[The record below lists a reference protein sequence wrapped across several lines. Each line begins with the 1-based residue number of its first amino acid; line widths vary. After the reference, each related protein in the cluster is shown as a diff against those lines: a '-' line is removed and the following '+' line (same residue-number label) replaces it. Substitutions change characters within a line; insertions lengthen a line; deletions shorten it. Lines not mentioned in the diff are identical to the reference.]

1 MSSKKKLFLLDGFA
15 LVYRSY
21 FAFINNPRVS
31 SSGRNTSTEFGF
43 TNTLLDVIQKQKP
56 THLAVV
62 FDPREESSERST
74 VFTEYKANR
83 QEMPEDI
90 RNALPYIERIV
101 HAFNIPLLVMEG
113 YEADDVIGTLALMAP
128 KDEFDVYIMSPDKD
142 LSQMVAPGIFWFRP
156 GRMGNPD
163 EVFDEQKVCEKFGV
177 THPKQVIDLLGLM
190 GDAVDNIPGI
200 PGVGEKTAQKF
211 IQEFGSVEGL
221 LANTHQLKGKM
232 KEKVEAGAELAIL
245 SKQLAT
251 VITSVPIEFHE
262 ESLQLDPPNE
272 EALKE
277 LFAELEFRNMHKRV
291 FGETLT
297 ATTSA
302 KPTAGGTLSLF
313 DQDNAPTEEAL
324 DIVQFAS
331 YNPETQQYIHC
342 QTEEQWGQLLTEL
355 AGQAEFC
362 VDTETTG
369 LDELTAELV
378 GMSISTRKDT
388 GWYISFPE
396 DAEECKKILERLRPF
411 LCGEAYTK
419 IGQNIKYDY
428 SVLLKYGIR
437 LSGPMFD
444 TMLAHYILEPD
455 QRHNMDFLSESY
467 LGYTPISIETLIGK
481 KGKGQLN
488 MRDVEYDKIVPY
500 ACEDADV
507 TLQLKQL
514 FAPRLV
520 ETATLS
526 CFTDIEMPLMPVL
539 AAMEMEGV
547 KIDTQNLQEYSRLL
561 ATEAV
566 SLENEIVELAG
577 TRFNI
582 ASPKQLG
589 DILFEVLKLDP
600 KAKKTRTGQY
610 STNEEVL
617 SKLAGKHPIIDK
629 ILSYREVQKLK
640 STYVDALPALIHPL
654 TGRVHTSFMQAVAS
668 TGRLSSQNPNLQN
681 IPIRS
686 EKGREIRKAFIARDE
701 EHILLSADYSQVEL
715 RIIAALSG
723 EEHMIEAFRSGT
735 DIHTATAA
743 RLYNISSSEVTR
755 EMRSNAKTVNFGII
769 YGISAFG
776 LSQRVNISRTEAAEI
791 IESYFRSYP
800 RIKSYM
806 NDQID
811 LAREKG
817 FVSTISGRRRYLR
830 DINSANH
837 TVRGFAERNAI
848 NAPIQGSAADI
859 IKMAMIRIG
868 NELDKR
874 GLRSRM
880 VLQVHDELVFDVYRP
895 ELEEMQELVRDYMQ
909 NAVKLDVPLEVETGT
924 GVNWLDAH

>member
-1 MSSKKKLFLLDGFA
+1 MSTKKKLFLLDGFA

-31 SSGRNTSTEFGF
+31 SAGRNTSTEFGF
-43 TNTLLDVIQKQKP
+43 TNTLLDVMQKQKP
-56 THLAVV
+56 SHLAVV
-62 FDPREESSERST
+62 FDPREESSERSS
-74 VFTEYKANR
+74 VFTDYKANR

-177 THPKQVIDLLGLM
+177 THPRQVIDLLGLM

-211 IQEFGSVEGL
+211 IQEFGSVEAL

-232 KEKVEAGAELAIL
+232 KEKVEAGAEMAML

-251 VITSVPIEFHE
+251 VITNVPIEFHE
-262 ESLQLDPPNE
+262 ESLRLDPPNE

-297 ATTSA
+297 ATTSV
-302 KPTAGGTLSLF
+302 KPTAGSTLSLF

-342 QTEEQWGQLLTEL
+342 QTEEQWGELLTEL

-362 VDTETTG
+362 LDTETTS
-369 LDELTAELV
+369 LDALTAELV
-378 GMSISTRKDT
+378 GMSISTHKDKA
-388 GWYISFPE
+388 WYIPFPP
-396 DAEECKKILERLRPF
+396 DFEECKKVLERLRPF
-411 LCGEAYTK
+411 LCGEEYTK

-444 TMLAHYILEPD
+444 TMLAHYVLEPD

-488 MRDVEYDKIVPY
+488 MRDVDCEKIVPY

-520 ETATLS
+520 ETGTLS
-526 CFTDIEMPLMPVL
+526 CFAEIEMPLMPVL

-547 KIDTQNLQEYSRLL
+547 KIDTQNLQEYSQLL
-561 ATEAV
+561 ATEAL
-566 SLENEIVELAG
+566 SLENEITELAG

-589 DILFEVLKLDP
+589 DVLFEVLKLDP

-617 SKLAGKHPIIDK
+617 SKLAGRHPIIDK

-681 IPIRS
+681 IPIRT

-743 RLYNISSSEVTR
+743 RLYNISTDAVTR

-776 LSQRVNISRTEAAEI
+776 LAQRVNISRTEAAEI

-817 FVSTISGRRRYLR
+817 FVNTISGRRRYLR
-830 DINSANH
+830 DINSANQ
-837 TVRGFAERNAI
+837 TVRGYAERNAI

-868 NELDKR
+868 HELEKR
-874 GLRSRM
+874 GLRSKM
-880 VLQVHDELVFDVYRP
+880 VLQVHDELVFDVYKP
-895 ELEEMQELVRDYMQ
+895 ELEEVRELVRHYMQ
-909 NAVKLDVPLEVETGT
+909 NAVNLEVPLEVETGT